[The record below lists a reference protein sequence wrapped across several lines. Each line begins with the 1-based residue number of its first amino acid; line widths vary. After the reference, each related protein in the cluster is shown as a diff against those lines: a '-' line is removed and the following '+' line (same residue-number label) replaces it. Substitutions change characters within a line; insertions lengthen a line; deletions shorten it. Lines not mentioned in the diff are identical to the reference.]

1 MDSNSMKLLVV
12 DSEEIYRDIIST
24 CVESRG
30 LQTKTAASMDEA
42 LALYNEW
49 EPDLITLEVLSP
61 SGDGIKLIKQ
71 LKDVAQDRIIPIMVI
86 TFKSDDATMNAC
98 IKAGA
103 DDFLAKP
110 FNDILFNTRLSTHL
124 RNVMFS
130 KETFQKN
137 RDLIY
142 FQSMIE
148 REHRM
153 AHQVLA
159 HAMDRS
165 EDHDEKVAVT
175 RLAATTFNGDIAL
188 IKRRED
194 GALLLFVGD
203 FTGHGLPASIGALPL
218 TQAFFKAAS
227 DNTSVA
233 QLAAHFNSILI
244 DILPDYMFCAAY
256 IMLLKPNDC
265 LEFWGGGMP
274 HAFIIGQDN
283 IDMEGI
289 HSKHMPLGI
298 LSRDEFEDTTTEI
311 SLCSGS
317 RVVIASDGVLE
328 MCNDEG
334 IMLGDEQF
342 KSILA
347 EPENT
352 ISVDNYQSAL
362 IERLLSYQGAAE
374 QLDDITLLS
383 INT

>member
-1 MDSNSMKLLVV
+1 MKLLVV
-12 DSEEIYRDIIST
+12 DSEEVYRDIISS
-24 CVESRG
+24 CASARG
-30 LQTKTAASMDEA
+30 LETKTAASTQEA
-42 LALYNEW
+42 LSIFTSW
-49 EPDLITLEVLSP
+49 QPDLVSLEVLSP
-61 SGDGIKLIKQ
+61 TGDGITFIKQ
-71 LKDVAQDRIIPIMVI
+71 LKEAANDRIIPIMVI

-124 RNVMFS
+124 RNVLFS

-165 EDHDEKVAVT
+165 EDNDPNVAVT
-175 RLAATTFNGDIAL
+175 RLAATSFNGDIAL
-188 IKRRED
+188 IKRRD
-194 GALLLFVGD
+194 DDALLIFIGD

-227 DNTSVA
+227 EKSNICDIAN
-233 QLAAHFNSILI
+233 HFNSILI

-256 IMLLKPNDC
+256 LLLLRPDGV
-265 LEFWGGGMP
+265 LEYWGGGMP
-274 HAFIIGQDN
+274 HAFLLDDDGLDLESIR
-283 IDMEGI
+283 
-289 HSKHMPLGI
+289 SKHMPLGI
-298 LSRDEFEDTTTEI
+298 LAREEFEDTITKVQ
-311 SLCSGS
+311 LKANGKL
-317 RVVIASDGVLE
+317 VIASDGVIE
-328 MCNDEG
+328 MCDEEG
-334 IMLGDEQF
+334 VMLGDERF
-342 KSILA
+342 
-347 EPENT
+347 
-352 ISVDNYQSAL
+352 ISMLQCHSKDIPVSHYQDALVDQLVAF
-362 IERLLSYQGAAE
+362 QGAAE

>member
-1 MDSNSMKLLVV
+1 MDLDSMKLLVV

-30 LQTKTAASMDEA
+30 IQTKSAATMEDA
-42 LALYNEW
+42 LSIFNEW
-49 EPDLITLEVLSP
+49 QPDLVTLEVLSS
-61 SGDGIKLIKQ
+61 SGDGIKLIKL
-71 LKDVAQDRIIPIMVI
+71 LKEAAKDRIIPIMVI
-86 TFKSDDATMNAC
+86 TFKSDDATMNAS

-165 EDHDEKVAVT
+165 EDHDVNVAVT

-194 GALLLFVGD
+194 DALLLFIGD

-227 DNTSVA
+227 ENSSVA
-233 QLAAHFNSILI
+233 LIANHFNSILI

-256 IMLLKPNDC
+256 ILLLKPNGC
-265 LEFWGGGMP
+265 LEYWGGGMP
-274 HAFIIGQDN
+274 HAFIISDAG
-283 IDMEGI
+283 IDTQGI
-289 HSKHMPLGI
+289 RSKHMPLGI
-298 LSRDEFEDTTTEI
+298 LARDEFEDTVTTVD
-311 SLCSGS
+311 LLPGS
-317 RVVIASDGVLE
+317 RVVVASDGVLE
-328 MCNDEG
+328 MCNDDG
-334 IMLGDEQF
+334 VMLGDEQF
-342 KSILA
+342 KSFLA
-347 EPENT
+347 SPSKEVCVN
-352 ISVDNYQSAL
+352 VYQAAL
-362 IERLLSYQGAAE
+362 VEQLLSFQGKAN

-383 INT
+383 VNT

>member
-1 MDSNSMKLLVV
+1 MELNSMKLLVV

-24 CVESRG
+24 CVASRG
-30 LQTKTAASMDEA
+30 LQTKTAETMEEA
-42 LALYNEW
+42 LSIYNDW
-49 EPDLITLEVLSP
+49 EPDLVTIEVLSP
-61 SGDGIKLIKQ
+61 SGDGVKLIKL
-71 LKDVAQDRIIPIMVI
+71 LKEAAKDRIIPIMVI
-86 TFKSDDATMNAC
+86 TFQSDDATMNAC

-165 EDHDEKVAVT
+165 EDHDGNVAVT

-194 GALLLFVGD
+194 GALLLFIGD

-227 DNTSVA
+227 ENTSVA
-233 QLAAHFNSILI
+233 QIASHFNSILI

-256 IMLLKPNDC
+256 IMLLKPEDS
-265 LEFWGGGMP
+265 LEYWGGGMP
-274 HAFIIGQDN
+274 HAFIIDDN
-283 IDMEGI
+283 GIDMSGI
-289 HSKHMPLGI
+289 RSKHMPLGI
-298 LSRDEFEDTTTEI
+298 LSRDEFEDTTTEV
-311 SLCSGS
+311 SLLPRS
-317 RVVIASDGVLE
+317 RVVVASDGVLE
-328 MCNDEG
+328 MCNDDG
-334 IMLGDEQF
+334 IMLGDDQF
-342 KSILA
+342 KEILA
-347 EPENT
+347 SPCKTAT
-352 ISVDNYQSAL
+352 I
-362 IERLLSYQGAAE
+362 ESYQAALVEQLLAFQGKAE

-383 INT
+383 LNA

>member
-1 MDSNSMKLLVV
+1 MDLNSMKLLVV

-24 CVESRG
+24 CAQARG
-30 LQTKTAASMDEA
+30 LETKTAASMDEA
-42 LALYNEW
+42 LNLFNEW
-49 EPDLITLEVLSP
+49 QPDLVSLEVLSA
-61 SGDGIKLIKQ
+61 SGDGIALIKQ
-71 LKDVAQDRIIPIMVI
+71 LKEAAHERIIPIMVI

-124 RNVMFS
+124 RNVLFS
-130 KETFQKN
+130 KESFQKN

-165 EDHDEKVAVT
+165 EDNDEKVAVT
-175 RLAATTFNGDIAL
+175 RLAATSFNGDIAL

-194 GALLLFVGD
+194 EALLIFIGD

-227 DNTSVA
+227 ESSSISDIAN
-233 QLAAHFNSILI
+233 HFNSILI

-256 IMLLKPNDC
+256 ILLLRPDGV
-265 LEFWGGGMP
+265 LEYWGGGMP
-274 HAFIIGQDN
+274 HAFIVDN
-283 IDMEGI
+283 ETIDLNSI
-289 HSKHMPLGI
+289 RSKHMPLGI
-298 LSRDEFEDTTTEI
+298 LSREEFEDTITQVE
-311 SLCSGS
+311 LKKNS
-317 RVVIASDGVLE
+317 RVIVASDGVLE
-328 MCNDEG
+328 MSNSDG
-334 IMLGDEQF
+334 VMLGDERF
-342 KSILA
+342 INMLSGH
-347 EPENT
+347 PDT
-352 ISVDNYQSAL
+352 ISINAYQATIVEQLVSF
-362 IERLLSYQGAAE
+362 QGGAE

-383 INT
+383 LNA